1 MRFLL
6 RIESRS
12 ARLRAAGQR
21 ARRGLSR
28 ASDANGAGV
37 LRRARADRAD
47 GRWCAALTPSSP
59 PRPTRRRRARRSRVR
74 CVRRASRP
82 RVRNRRRRRAAFFFR
97 EVLFGSRTRDDVMR
111 SRAGAAVAALGFETS
126 TSNFAREVG
135 PQLEIGRDRRRRYH
149 RSRRATGASFGSR
162 KNDLCRCVY
171 TTSRMNIYN

>member
-21 ARRGLSR
+21 AGRGLSR

-47 GRWCAALTPSSP
+47 ARWCAAPTPSSS

-74 CVRRASRP
+74 CVRRTSRP
-82 RVRNRRRRRAAFFFR
+82 RVRNRRRRATNVPT
-97 EVLFGSRTRDDVMR
+97 ELMP
-111 SRAGAAVAALGFETS
+111 AGV
-126 TSNFAREVG
+126 
-135 PQLEIGRDRRRRYH
+135 RRRRRRH
-149 RSRRATGASFGSR
+149 RRVQHVAVARADRACGAFAARVVRARETVGDDAPRFS
-162 KNDLCRCVY
+162 LERCCLVLA
-171 TTSRMNIYN
+171 REMML

>member
-82 RVRNRRRRRAAFFFR
+82 RVRNRRRRATSVPI
-97 EVLFGSRTRDDVMR
+97 ELMP
-111 SRAGAAVAALGFETS
+111 AGV
-126 TSNFAREVG
+126 
-135 PQLEIGRDRRRRYH
+135 RRRRRRH
-149 RSRRATGASFGSR
+149 RRVQHVAVARVDRVCGAFAARAVRACETVGDDAPRFS
-162 KNDLCRCVY
+162 LERCCLVLA
-171 TTSRMNIYN
+171 REMML